1 MGVVAAAVGVIAG
14 AVGLGVGPGVV
25 VVAVAVPD
33 VVRDRD
39 AGSCWLLWRS
49 SAERG
54 GPRGSLRHVN
64 WIYYCYYRLPHQNC
78 DDRHGL
84 FCVLAR
90 LFL

>member
-1 MGVVAAAVGVIAG
+1 MGVAVAAVGVIAG

-25 VVAVAVPD
+25 VAAVAD

-78 DDRHGL
+78 DDRRGL